1 MYDFVEYIRT
11 MDLYA
16 LIDAIV
22 LIAAVA
28 LLVVLFAY
36 RRNLRVLVMLLSVAL
51 LEVLV
56 LVLSE
61 LSDHE
66 ILTVSRYI
74 LHYAMITFIVITAVV
89 YQSDLKAIF
98 QKIANPKG
106 LSVFNDNLNSDDELR
121 ETTAE
126 ILSACQNMAK
136 QDVGAIIII
145 DSNNSINDN
154 SARLCLKAFSTPKR
168 LCTTERLS
176 SAATRSLRRVVSC
189 RSLNVTSTRKWA
201 PVTVP
206 LSV

>member
-89 YQSDLKAIF
+89 Y
-98 QKIANPKG
+98 
-106 LSVFNDNLNSDDELR
+106 
-121 ETTAE
+121 
-126 ILSACQNMAK
+126 
-136 QDVGAIIII
+136 
-145 DSNNSINDN
+145 
-154 SARLCLKAFSTPKR
+154 
-168 LCTTERLS
+168 
-176 SAATRSLRRVVSC
+176 
-189 RSLNVTSTRKWA
+189 
-201 PVTVP
+201 
-206 LSV
+206 